1 MAKSE
6 SYALVPDKKGALW
19 DVVLYI
25 PVIAI
30 LILMA
35 LQFWYTQYQY
45 VSYILVF
52 SSTYIAL
59 IGFNRVAGSRL
70 LIKPSAPLSLTVDK
84 KRISIDT
91 KGGESV
97 QLVNDVRYFPDYA
110 GKSFGLTGMDMSGK
124 KQQFVFHRGQFEN
137 ETLFKDIRSRLA
149 VYK

>member
-6 SYALVPDKKGALW
+6 SYALIPDKRGAMW

-35 LQFWYTQYQY
+35 LQFWYGPHQY

-52 SSTYIAL
+52 SATYIGL
-59 IGFNRVAGSRL
+59 IGFNRIAGSRL
-70 LIKPSAPLSLTVDK
+70 LIKPSAPLALTVDK
-84 KRISIDT
+84 KRISINT
-91 KGGESV
+91 KGGDSV
-97 QLVNDVRYFPDYA
+97 ELVNEVRYFPDYA

-124 KQQFVFHRGQFEN
+124 KQQFVFHRGQFESEN
-137 ETLFKDIRSRLA
+137 MFKDIRSRLA